1 MAAPGVRLNQGERII
16 CDELPS
22 SFWTMGFY
30 IFSLGLWAIWRGRHH
45 FLLTNQR
52 LMITKGIVSK
62 SEQSVPLAR
71 IQDVVLQRSVLR
83 GGWVR
88 ISSAG
93 GGLGIERI
101 GPLTQ
106 EAARKFADELS
117 QVVPSHGDGVSTS
130 GVATQSS
137 SSVSEELHRLA
148 GLRDSGVLTDEEFS
162 SQKVKLLNG

>member
-1 MAAPGVRLNQGERII
+1 MAAPAVRLNPGEQILQ
-16 CDELPS
+16 DEIPS
-22 SFWTMGFY
+22 AFWTY
-30 IFSLGLWAIWRGRHH
+30 PRYVPTLGLWAIWRSRHH

-52 LMITKGIVSK
+52 LIIAKGIVSK

-71 IQDVVLQRSVLR
+71 IQDVVLQRSLIT

-101 GPLTQ
+101 GPLTR
-106 EAARKFADELS
+106 EKARQFGDALH
-117 QVVPSHGDGVSTS
+117 QVVPSHGDGVST
-130 GVATQSS
+130 GGATP
-137 SSVSEELHRLA
+137 SVSEELHRLA
-148 GLRDSGVLTDEEFS
+148 GLRDSGVLTDDEFS